1 MSFIPLLMFCNV
13 APLNR
18 STQVLFDSD
27 TAYIILMLLFGFT
40 GGFLGNVA
48 LMLGPKKVGLELQE
62 AAGLVLVIAL
72 VFSCG
77 VGSLMGPVLVQ
88 QL

>member
-1 MSFIPLLMFCNV
+1 
-13 APLNR
+13 
-18 STQVLFDSD
+18 
-27 TAYIILMLLFGFT
+27 MLLFGFT

-72 VFSCG
+72 VFGCG